1 MPVVVHAVPEAEF
14 KAWLAEKK
22 AQASGSSG
30 TPAAAGNMEP
40 TPAQG
45 EKVNVAEKKAETSG
59 SSDSPAVTWNLE
71 QALVQGEKVY
81 TSACASCHQPHGKGM
96 PPTFPALDGSKIV
109 NGPVDEHIKQVLF
122 GKPNTAMAAFGA
134 SLSDA
139 DIAAVVTF
147 ERNHWG
153 NKTGAVVQ
161 AEQVAKLKRAGQ

>member
-14 KAWLAEKK
+14 KDWLAAKK
-22 AQASGSSG
+22 AQANGSSG
-30 TPAAAGNMEP
+30 TPAATGNMEP
-40 TPAQG
+40 PLAQG
-45 EKVNVAEKKAETSG
+45 EKVHAEKAETSG
-59 SSDSPAVTWNLE
+59 SPGSPAVAWNLE
-71 QALVQGEKVY
+71 QALAQGEKVY
-81 TSACASCHQPHGKGM
+81 ASACASCHQPHGKGM
-96 PPTFPALDGSKIV
+96 PPTFPALDGSRIV
-109 NGPVDEHIKQVLF
+109 NGPVDAHIKQVLF

-153 NKTGAVVQ
+153 NKTGDVVQ